1 MPFYEKPNLISH
13 LKQKM
18 KSIIIKPKSE
28 ILKKYVQYFLFFK
41 KTDSTILNYT
51 TFPNKN
57 LCLSIYKQNKVD
69 YLNNP
74 TVNNC
79 IITQGNKNFVSKLY
93 GFHNMPFKV
102 DINSCLDQVCIIF
115 YPSALRTFTNESYN
129 DLINSESVFED
140 IFSTKNHFLL
150 EQIFEVDNFAKR
162 TEILEEL
169 LLKNLKNK
177 IPDKLK
183 EGLHFISQ
191 YNTENITVETLADK
205 LQISDTSLYRL
216 FKNNLG
222 QNPKSYLKTIRFRT
236 ILDKITN
243 GHHTPTEIDYLHKYY
258 DQAHFINDFKTY
270 TGYSPKKIIDQVS
283 IQQNDLTWIYNKM
296 NRE

>member
-1 MPFYEKPNLISH
+1 MPFYEKPYEISH

-18 KSIIIKPKSE
+18 KSIIIKPKSK

-57 LCLSIYKQNKVD
+57 LCVSIYKQNKID
-69 YLNNP
+69 YLNNSN
-74 TVNNC
+74 VNNC

-93 GFHNMPFKV
+93 GFHKMPFKV
-102 DINSCLDQVCIIF
+102 DINSCLDQVSIIF
-115 YPSALRTFTNESYN
+115 YPSALRTFTNESYS

-140 IFSTKNHFLL
+140 IFSNKNSFLL
-150 EQIFEVDNFAKR
+150 EQIFEVDNFTKR

-169 LLKNLKNK
+169 LLKNLKNE
-177 IPDKLK
+177 IPDILK
-183 EGLHFISQ
+183 EGLHFISK
-191 YNTENITVETLADK
+191 NNAESINVEKLACK
-205 LQISDTSLYRL
+205 LKMSDASLYRL

-222 QNPKSYLKTIRFRT
+222 QNPQSYLKTIRFRT
-236 ILDKITN
+236 ILDEITN
-243 GHHTPTEIDYLHKYY
+243 GSHTNNGVDYLNQYY
-258 DQAHFINDFKTY
+258 DQAHFINDFKSY

-283 IQQNDLTWIYNKM
+283 IQENDLTWIYNK
-296 NRE
+296 

>member
-1 MPFYEKPNLISH
+1 
-13 LKQKM
+13 M
-18 KSIIIKPKSE
+18 KSIIIKPKNE
-28 ILKKYVQYFLFFK
+28 LLKKYIQYFLFFK
-41 KTDSTILNYT
+41 KTDSTSLNYT
-51 TFPNKN
+51 TFPNNN
-57 LCLSIYKQNKVD
+57 LCLSIYKQNKID
-69 YLNNP
+69 YLNHSKA
-74 TVNNC
+74 NNC
-79 IITQGNKNFVSKLY
+79 TITEGNKYFISKLY
-93 GFHNMPFKV
+93 GFHKMPFKV
-102 DINSCLDQVCIIF
+102 DINSCLDQVSIIF
-115 YPSALRTFTNESYN
+115 YPSALRIFTNESYN

-140 IFSTKNHFLL
+140 IFSTKNSFLL
-150 EQIFEVDNFAKR
+150 EQIFEVDNFEKR
-162 TEILEEL
+162 TVIVEEL

-236 ILDKITN
+236 ILDEIRN
-243 GHHTPTEIDYLHKYY
+243 GHHTHPEIDYLHQYY

-270 TGYSPKKIIDQVS
+270 TGYSPKKIIDQIS

-296 NRE
+296 NSE